1 MSFYLECFDRKTE
14 YLVIDY
20 KLKNVTVKEL
30 QSLMNVS
37 KKRIKEDPEYVLSW
51 RNNKVSKNKIG
62 FFEKKLGRKIDLNKY
77 IVYFSNLNDTG
88 ARERGVKFYKAPR
101 LDCRDEDITLYEPPD
116 WLDEHEI
123 SHLNALIKH
132 LKLNE

>member
-37 KKRIKEDPEYVLSW
+37 KKRIKEDPC
-51 RNNKVSKNKIG
+51 
-62 FFEKKLGRKIDLNKY
+62 F
-77 IVYFSNLNDTG
+77 
-88 ARERGVKFYKAPR
+88 
-101 LDCRDEDITLYEPPD
+101 
-116 WLDEHEI
+116 I
-123 SHLNALIKH
+123 SAFK
-132 LKLNE
+132 